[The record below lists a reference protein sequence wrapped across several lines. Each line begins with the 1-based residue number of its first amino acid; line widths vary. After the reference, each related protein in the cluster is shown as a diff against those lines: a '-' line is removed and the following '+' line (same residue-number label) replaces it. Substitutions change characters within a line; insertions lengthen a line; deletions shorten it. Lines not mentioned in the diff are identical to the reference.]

1 MYFSNVSHVFGFAW
15 VVLIIS
21 WNMYPGA
28 GCMVSLVAVLMVLDI
43 DFPDS
48 MVVAVNAELVI
59 SYCGLP
65 SKRGTQKW
73 SMKCWWR

>member
-1 MYFSNVSHVFGFAW
+1 
-15 VVLIIS
+15 
-21 WNMYPGA
+21 
-28 GCMVSLVAVLMVLDI
+28 MVSAVAVLMVLDI

-73 SMKCWWR
+73 TSTYLRQKGLGLVSVA

>member
-1 MYFSNVSHVFGFAW
+1 
-15 VVLIIS
+15 
-21 WNMYPGA
+21 
-28 GCMVSLVAVLMVLDI
+28 MVSLVAVLMVLDI
-43 DFPDS
+43 DFPDN